1 MAFEL
6 NAGIPSKLF
15 LRWILRLPWK
25 RSRAV
30 RMLRFR
36 TRANGSAAARR
47 RVPAS
52 LPQRD
57 RLRPSPPPQPQWQA
71 AAKLQILGTCPPVQ
85 ATARRLSGHTAVRLR
100 LSSASSATSA
110 RAAFRHRQHS
120 LAASGSCLSVCGAC
134 SSQGV
139 CIQLSFD
146 APSRTVDMSRLA

>member
-1 MAFEL
+1 MDFEFK
-6 NAGIPSKLF
+6 AGIPSKLF
-15 LRWILRLPWK
+15 LRWILLLPWK

-85 ATARRLSGHTAVRLR
+85 ATARRLSGHAAVRLR
-100 LSSASSATSA
+100 LSSATSA

-146 APSRTVDMSRLA
+146 VPSRTVEISRLA